1 MGKRSSG
8 EHERRANDAYMT
20 WDLRAVA
27 PLLPHLPLSC
37 IFIEPCAGEGHLV
50 QHLVEAGHQC
60 AGAFDIDATPDGTMY
75 ADASQRDF
83 TNHFYPFDLIITNP
97 PWTRELLHPIIANL
111 WWQRPTWL
119 LFDADWIHT
128 RQARPYLPMLRKVV
142 AVGRVK
148 WIEDSP
154 HSGKDNCAWHL
165 FAPAGATEF
174 IGRV

>member
-1 MGKRSSG
+1 
-8 EHERRANDAYMT
+8 MT
-20 WDLRAVA
+20 WDPRAVV
-27 PLLPHLPLSC
+27 PLLPHLAPSTR
-37 IFIEPCAGEGHLV
+37 FVEPCAGEGHLV
-50 QHLVEAGHQC
+50 NHLVAAGHVC
-60 AGAFDIDATPDGTMY
+60 VAGFDTAARGANQRRDARTAEYGDIV
-75 ADASQRDF
+75 
-83 TNHFYPFDLIITNP
+83 FDVFVTNP

-111 WWQRPTWL
+111 WWQRPCWL

-154 HSGKDNCAWHL
+154 HMGKDNCAWHL